1 MNRLYTYKF
10 RLNPSQEQQVLLNKH
25 FGCCRFVFN
34 HFLGKRINTYKTE
47 KKSLNRRMNEA
58 DIPALKKENPF
69 LTETGSQSLQYS
81 VECLQNS
88 YDNFF
93 RKVKLKKQGKHK
105 GKCGFP
111 RFKRKHGRQ
120 SFRVKQNIH
129 LIDGKLKFPKFLE
142 GIELIQE
149 REVEGEIQFATISRS
164 PAGHY
169 DVAITVF
176 KNIDPL
182 PEAEKTIGIDLN
194 IGAMVDSDGNYYK
207 NPRPAQRY
215 KKRLKLLHQAVSRS
229 VKGTKGREQAKKK
242 LAKLYE
248 HIHNVREDFL
258 HKLSTQIVRENQTI
272 CLEDLDVAG
281 MLRKTKPED
290 RIEHRWEEKV
300 RHRNISDCGFY
311 SFVQK
316 LTYKAEWYGRLLKK
330 VDRWFPSSQLCS
342 VCDYRNKDLTLA
354 DRTWVCPICGA
365 VHDRDENSAT
375 NIHNEGTNPSWNRGR
390 AVRPGVRPVVDGLLV
405 GTETS
410 PL

>member
-25 FGCCRFVFN
+25 FGCCRWVFN
-34 HFLGKRINTYKTE
+34 HFLGKRINAYKTE
-47 KKSLNRRMNEA
+47 KKSLNRRMNEVEL
-58 DIPALKKENPF
+58 PTLKLENPW
-69 LTETGSQSLQYS
+69 LKETGSQSLQFS

-176 KNIDPL
+176 KNIQPL
-182 PEAEKTIGIDLN
+182 PELETSIGIDLN

-229 VKGTKGREQAKKK
+229 VKGTKGREKAKKK

-248 HIHNVREDFL
+248 HIHNVREDWL

-272 CLEDLDVAG
+272 CVEDLSVAD
-281 MLRKTKPED
+281 MLHKTKPDE
-290 RIEHRWEEKV
+290 REEMRWEEKV

-342 VCDYRNKDLTLA
+342 VCGYRNKDLTLA

-375 NIHNEGTNPSWNRGR
+375 NIHNEGTSPSWNRGR

-405 GTETS
+405 GTETP

>member
-10 RLNPSQEQQVLLNKH
+10 RLNPNQEQQVLLNKH

-34 HFLGKRINTYKTE
+34 HFLAKRINAYKTE
-47 KKSLNRRMNEA
+47 KKSLNRRMNEVEL
-58 DIPALKKENPF
+58 PTLKQEFVWLK
-69 LTETGSQSLQYS
+69 ETGSQSLQYS
-81 VECLQNS
+81 IECLQNS

-93 RKVKLKKQGKHK
+93 HKCKLKKQGKHK

-142 GIELIQE
+142 GVEVIRE

-176 KNIDPL
+176 KNIEPL
-182 PEAEKTIGIDLN
+182 PETTASVGIDLN

-229 VKGTKGREQAKKK
+229 VKGTKGREKAKKK
-242 LAKLYE
+242 LARLYE

-258 HKLSTQIVRENQTI
+258 HKLSTQVVRENQTI
-272 CLEDLDVAG
+272 CLEDLDVAS

-290 RIEHRWEEKV
+290 RVEHRWEEKV

-316 LTYKAEWYGRLLKK
+316 LTYKAEWYGRLLRK
-330 VDRWFPSSQLCS
+330 VSRWYPSSQLCS
-342 VCDYRNKDLTLA
+342 VCGYRNKDLTLA

-375 NIHNEGTNPSWNRGR
+375 NIHNEGIDPSWNRGR
-390 AVRPGVRPVVDGLLV
+390 AVRPGVRPVEDGLLV

>member
-25 FGCCRFVFN
+25 FGCCRWVFN
-34 HFLGKRINTYKTE
+34 NFLGKRINAYKTE
-47 KKSLNRRMNEA
+47 KKSLGRRVNEA
-58 DIPALKKENPF
+58 ELPTLKLENPW
-69 LTETGSQSLQYS
+69 LKETGSQSLQFS
-81 VECLQNS
+81 IECLQNS

-142 GIELIQE
+142 GVEVIQE
-149 REVEGEIQFATISRS
+149 REVEGEIQFATISHS

-176 KNIDPL
+176 KNIEPL
-182 PEAEKTIGIDLN
+182 PGLETSIGIDLN

-229 VKGTKGREQAKKK
+229 VKGTKGREKAKRK

-258 HKLSTQIVRENQTI
+258 HKLSTQVVRENQTI

-290 RIEHRWEEKV
+290 RVEHRWEEKV

-330 VDRWFPSSQLCS
+330 VSRWYPSSQLCS
-342 VCDYRNKDLTLA
+342 ACGYRNRNLTLS

-375 NIHNEGTNPSWNRGR
+375 NIHNEATNPSWNRGR
-390 AVRPGVRPVVDGLLV
+390 AVRPGVRPVLDGLLV
-405 GTETS
+405 GTET
-410 PL
+410 PTL